1 MKTHAFGYQKKA
13 PLHAIKKRLIFLS
26 GFFML
31 TVLLSAGITRYAAN
45 VLRIHPDANPFA
57 WMLWAIS
64 LPEDKLFFRN
74 VWLVFLASVATLA
87 IITGIALTLSRKPK
101 GNTTSA
107 GTARFAERS
116 DIEQASL
123 LTGEG
128 VYVGGWE
135 EPFTRRP
142 VAKGIQLHYLR
153 HNGPEHVLCFAPT
166 RSGKGVGL
174 VLPTLLSWTGSMI
187 ALDIK
192 GELYAETSGWRA
204 SKKGANNIVLLFDP
218 AREES
223 VGFNP
228 LEEVRI
234 NPSVEGRFTVSGYE
248 VSDAQNIALM
258 LANPDGAD
266 KLDHFQQ
273 QAYSLIVA
281 LTLHN
286 RYKAA
291 HTGEMASMADLG
303 ATLKD
308 PDTLDIYAMFSKM
321 MTFPHMNRNS
331 QQKEMAFTKDE
342 MNELMALDKSDTHPV
357 VLQIAADMYKK
368 ADRELASIISTASA
382 AFNLFLDPV
391 VAANTTK
398 SDFRIDQLRNHEQP
412 LSLYVV
418 TRPNDIDR
426 LKPLTRML
434 FTLILKRSTE
444 TLDKPKH
451 RLLMMMDEFTS
462 IGKLQALE
470 DSIAYVGGYGIK
482 IYLIVQ
488 DTEQLYKA
496 YTKQETL
503 MSNCHIRI
511 AYAPNKVETAELLSK
526 MSGTMTVA
534 DISTTV
540 SGKNGENLSHS
551 VNEKS
556 RPLLTVDECMRLPT
570 PLKDQNGMSLK
581 AGKMLIFSAGFPP
594 VFGTQILWFLDP
606 VFKQRHSSAGDALKA
621 PDVESQT
628 GRIDARTT
636 PEQDLSEDIT
646 AAEPAAPTDNQPTE
660 QPADEHPDPDGRTP
674 E

>member
-1 MKTHAFGYQKKA
+1 MTPSGFGYQKKS
-13 PLHAIKKRLIFLS
+13 PFNTLKKRLAFLS
-26 GFFML
+26 GFL
-31 TVLLSAGITRYAAN
+31 TFALLLNITTTQYVATVMGFEPVL
-45 VLRIHPDANPFA
+45 NPFA
-57 WMLWAIS
+57 WMIWAIQFS
-64 LPEDKLFFRN
+64 QNKTFFTH
-74 VWLVFLASVATLA
+74 VWLTFLGVLGSVA
-87 IITGIALTLSRKPK
+87 IITALAIKLTTRPK

-107 GTARFAERS
+107 GTARFATQ
-116 DIEQASL
+116 DDMEQASL
-123 LTGEG
+123 LCGEG

-135 EPFTRRP
+135 EEYPLNP
-142 VAKGIQLHYLR
+142 ISKGLRLHYLR

-192 GELYAETSGWRA
+192 GELYAETSGWR
-204 SKKGANNIVLLFDP
+204 STDGGNITLLFDP
-218 AREES
+218 ARPES
-223 VGFNP
+223 VGFNA

-234 NPSVEGRFTVSGYE
+234 NPPVDGKFTVSGFE

-258 LANPDGAD
+258 LANPEGAD

-281 LTLHN
+281 LILHN

-291 HTGEMASMADLG
+291 HTGDMASLADLG

-308 PDTLDIYAMFSKM
+308 PATLDIYAMFSKM
-321 MTFPHMNRNS
+321 MTFPHMNIHS
-331 QQKEMAFTKDE
+331 AQEEQAFTKEE
-342 MNELMALDKSDTHPV
+342 MTELMELNKSDTHPV
-357 VLQIAADMYKK
+357 VLQTAADMYKK

-391 VAANTTK
+391 VAANTKK
-398 SDFRIDQLRNHEQP
+398 SDFRIDQLRNHDQP
-412 LSLYVV
+412 LSLYIV

-434 FTLILKRSTE
+434 FTLVLKRSTE

-488 DTEQLYKA
+488 DTEQLYRA

-511 AYAPNKVETAELLSK
+511 AYAPNKVETAELLSR

-534 DISTTV
+534 EVSTTL
-540 SGKNGENLSHS
+540 SGKNRENVSYS

-556 RPLLTVDECMRLPT
+556 RPLLTVDECMRLPA
-570 PLKDQNGMSLK
+570 PLKDKHGMIQK
-581 AGKMLIFSAGFPP
+581 PGKMLIFSAGFPP

-606 VFKQRHSSAGDALKA
+606 TFKQRHSSAGGKMTA
-621 PDVESQT
+621 PSVASQT
-628 GRIDARTT
+628 GLIDARSAANET
-636 PEQDLSEDIT
+636 EDARPD
-646 AAEPAAPTDNQPTE
+646 AA
-660 QPADEHPDPDGRTP
+660 
-674 E
+674 

>member
-1 MKTHAFGYQKKA
+1 MADSFGYQKKS
-13 PLHAIKKRLIFLS
+13 PFHSFKKRLTFMS
-26 GFFML
+26 GFFLGAFVLSLL
-31 TVLLSAGITRYAAN
+31 TTQYVAQALGFGFT
-45 VLRIHPDANPFA
+45 VNPVA
-57 WMLWAIS
+57 WMGWAIQLS
-64 LPEDKLFFRN
+64 EYKTFFTH
-74 VWLVFLASVATLA
+74 VWLVFLGLLAAMAIATAVALR
-87 IITGIALTLSRKPK
+87 LTTRPK
-101 GNTTSA
+101 GNSTSA
-107 GTARFAERS
+107 GTARFAVR
-116 DIEQASL
+116 DDMEQASL
-123 LTGEG
+123 LNGEG

-135 EPFTRRP
+135 EEYPLNA
-142 VAKGIQLHYLR
+142 VSKGLRLHYLR

-174 VLPTLLSWTGSMI
+174 VLPTLLSWMGSVV

-192 GELYAETSGWRA
+192 GELYAETAGWR
-204 SKKGANNIVLLFDP
+204 STEESLGGAGNIALLFDP
-218 AREES
+218 ARPES
-223 VGFNP
+223 VGFNA

-234 NPSVEGRFTVSGYE
+234 NPSVDGRFTISGYE

-281 LTLHN
+281 LILHN

-291 HTGEMASMADLG
+291 HTGQMASLADLG

-308 PDTLDIYAMFSKM
+308 PATLDIYAMFSKM
-321 MTFPHMNRNS
+321 MTFPHMNKNS
-331 QQKEMAFTKDE
+331 SQEEVAFTKEE
-342 MNELMALDKSDTHPV
+342 MSELMELDKSDTHPV
-357 VLQIAADMYKK
+357 VLQTAADMYKK

-398 SDFRIDQLRNHEQP
+398 SDFRIDQLRNHTQP
-412 LSLYVV
+412 LSLYIV

-534 DISTTV
+534 EVSTTV
-540 SGKNGENLSHS
+540 SGKNKESVSYS

-556 RPLLTVDECMRLPT
+556 RPLLTVDECMRLPA
-570 PLKDQNGMSLK
+570 PLKDSEGRILK

-606 VFKQRHSSAGDALKA
+606 VFKQRHSSAGGNMAA
-621 PDVESQT
+621 PDVATQRL
-628 GRIDARTT
+628 RIDPR
-636 PEQDLSEDIT
+636 S
-646 AAEPAAPTDNQPTE
+646 AANEETH
-660 QPADEHPDPDGRTP
+660 ADVA
-674 E
+674 

>member
-1 MKTHAFGYQKKA
+1 MSSKPFGYQKKKQGLSLA
-13 PLHAIKKRLIFLS
+13 KRLTYLAAFLVFAVILS
-26 GFFML
+26 MGVTLYVADQLGFE
-31 TVLLSAGITRYAAN
+31 VLS
-45 VLRIHPDANPFA
+45 LRQPFS
-57 WMLWAIS
+57 WMLWAIYY
-64 LPEDKLFFRN
+64 PEYKDFFRM
-74 VWLVFLASVATLA
+74 VWLGFLACIGATAAITALLMYLA
-87 IITGIALTLSRKPK
+87 KKPTA
-101 GNTTSA
+101 NHTSA

-123 LTGEG
+123 LTGQG

-135 EPFTRRP
+135 EGAEKTIDKQSLFPLTKIAKAVTLP
-142 VAKGIQLHYLR
+142 VTLHYLR
-153 HNGPEHVLCFAPT
+153 HNGPEHVLCYAPT

-174 VLPTLLSWTGSMI
+174 VLPTLLSWQGSVI

-192 GELYAETSGWRA
+192 GELYAETAGWR
-204 SKKGANNIVLLFDP
+204 STQGGNITLLFDA

-223 VGFNP
+223 CGFNP

-234 NPSVEGRFTVSGYE
+234 NPPVDGKFTISGQE

-266 KLDHFQQ
+266 KMDHFQQ

-281 LTLHN
+281 LILHN

-291 HTGEMASMADLG
+291 HTGEMASLVDLG

-321 MTFPHMNRNS
+321 MTFPHMNKHS
-331 QQKEMAFTKDE
+331 AQEEVALTKEE
-342 MNELMALDKSDTHPV
+342 MDELMEMDKSDTHPV
-357 VLQIAADMYKK
+357 VLQTAADMYKK

-382 AFNLFLDPV
+382 AFNLFLDPI
-391 VAANTTK
+391 VAKNTRK
-398 SDFRIDQLRNHEQP
+398 SDFKIDQLRNHDKP
-412 LSLYVV
+412 LSLYIV

-434 FTLILKRSTE
+434 FTLFLKRSTE
-444 TLDKPKH
+444 TLDKPKQ

-496 YTKQETL
+496 YSKEETL
-503 MSNCHIRI
+503 TSNCHIRI
-511 AYAPNKVETAELLSK
+511 AYAPNKVATAEMLSK
-526 MSGTMTVA
+526 MTGTMTVA
-534 DISTTV
+534 EVSTTI
-540 SGKNGENLSHS
+540 SGKNKENVSYS

-556 RPLLTVDECMRLPT
+556 RPLLTTDECMRLPA
-570 PLKDQNGMSLK
+570 PLKDENGQILK
-581 AGKMLIFSAGFPP
+581 AGKMLIFAAGFPP
-594 VFGTQILWFLDP
+594 IWGTQILWFIDP
-606 VFKQRHSSAGDALKA
+606 VFKRRHSSAGGDMVA
-621 PDVESQT
+621 PKVASQVA
-628 GRIDARTT
+628 RIDARTT
-636 PEQDLSEDIT
+636 
-646 AAEPAAPTDNQPTE
+646 TE
-660 QPADEHPDPDGRTP
+660 ETTI
-674 E
+674 

>member
-1 MKTHAFGYQKKA
+1 MTVKPFGYQEKKQGLSLA
-13 PLHAIKKRLIFLS
+13 KRLTYLTGFLLFALILNMMVTLYVVHQLNFTM
-26 GFFML
+26 GF
-31 TVLLSAGITRYAAN
+31 YQ
-45 VLRIHPDANPFA
+45 PFS
-57 WMLWAIS
+57 WMIWAIYY
-64 LPEDKLFFRN
+64 PEYKDFFRL
-74 VWLVFLASVATLA
+74 VWLGFLFCLATAAGATAVLMYLA
-87 IITGIALTLSRKPK
+87 KKPTA
-101 GNTTSA
+101 NHTSA

-123 LTGEG
+123 LTGQG

-135 EPFTRRP
+135 EAENALDKQLLFPLTKT
-142 VAKGIQLHYLR
+142 AKAVTLHYLR
-153 HNGPEHVLCFAPT
+153 HNGPEHVMCYAPT

-174 VLPTLLSWTGSMI
+174 VLPTLLSWEGSVI

-192 GELYAETSGWRA
+192 GELYDETAGWR
-204 SKKGANNIVLLFDP
+204 STQGGNITLLFDA

-223 VGFNP
+223 CGFNP

-234 NPSVEGRFTVSGYE
+234 NAPVDGQFTISGQE

-266 KLDHFQQ
+266 KMDHFQQ

-281 LTLHN
+281 LILHN

-291 HTGEMASMADLG
+291 HTGEMASLADLG

-321 MTFPHMNRNS
+321 MTFPHMNKHS
-331 QQKEMAFTKDE
+331 AQEEVAFTKEE
-342 MNELMALDKSDTHPV
+342 MDELMEMDKSDTHPV
-357 VLQIAADMYKK
+357 VLQTAADMYKK

-382 AFNLFLDPV
+382 AFNLFLDPI
-391 VAANTTK
+391 VAKNTRK
-398 SDFRIDQLRNHEQP
+398 SDFKIDQLRNYDKP
-412 LSLYVV
+412 LSLFIV

-434 FTLILKRSTE
+434 FTLFLKRSTE
-444 TLDKPKH
+444 TLDKPKQ

-496 YTKQETL
+496 YGKEETL
-503 MSNCHIRI
+503 TSNCHIRI
-511 AYAPNKVETAELLSK
+511 AYAPNKVPTAEMLSK
-526 MSGTMTVA
+526 MTGTMTVA
-534 DISTTV
+534 EVSTSI
-540 SGKNGENLSHS
+540 SGKRKENVSYS

-556 RPLLTVDECMRLPT
+556 RPLLTTDECMRLPA
-570 PLKDQNGMSLK
+570 PLKDENGQILK
-581 AGKMLIFSAGFPP
+581 AGKMLIFAAGFPP
-594 VFGTQILWFLDP
+594 IWGTQILWFIDP
-606 VFKQRHSSAGDALKA
+606 VFRQRHSSAGGDMVA
-621 PDVESQT
+621 PKVSDQVA
-628 GRIDARTT
+628 RIDANSQR
-636 PEQDLSEDIT
+636 
-646 AAEPAAPTDNQPTE
+646 PTNE
-660 QPADEHPDPDGRTP
+660 
-674 E
+674 

>member
-1 MKTHAFGYQKKA
+1 
-13 PLHAIKKRLIFLS
+13 
-26 GFFML
+26 
-31 TVLLSAGITRYAAN
+31 
-45 VLRIHPDANPFA
+45 
-57 WMLWAIS
+57 
-64 LPEDKLFFRN
+64 
-74 VWLVFLASVATLA
+74 
-87 IITGIALTLSRKPK
+87 
-101 GNTTSA
+101 
-107 GTARFAERS
+107 
-116 DIEQASL
+116 
-123 LTGEG
+123 
-128 VYVGGWE
+128 VGGWE
-135 EPFTRRP
+135 EQALERFTRRP
-142 VAKGIQLHYLR
+142 ISGAIRLHYLR

-174 VLPTLLSWTGSMI
+174 VLPTLLSWTGSML

-192 GELYAETSGWRA
+192 GELYAETAGWR
-204 SKKGANNIVLLFDP
+204 STEGGNITLLFDP
-218 AREES
+218 ARTES

-234 NPSVEGRFTVSGYE
+234 NPPVDGKFTISGFE

-281 LTLHN
+281 LILHN

-321 MTFPHMNRNS
+321 MTFPHMNKNS
-331 QQKEMAFTKDE
+331 EQEEIAFTKEE
-342 MNELMALDKSDTHPV
+342 MLELMELDKSDTHPV
-357 VLQIAADMYKK
+357 VLQTAADMYKK

-391 VAANTTK
+391 VAGNTKK
-398 SDFRIDQLRNHEQP
+398 SDFRIDQLRNHDQP

-534 DISTTV
+534 EVSTTV
-540 SGKNGENLSHS
+540 SGKRGENVSHS

-556 RPLLTVDECMRLPT
+556 RQLLTTDECMRLPA
-570 PLKDQNGMSLK
+570 PLKDENGMIQK
-581 AGKMLIFSAGFPP
+581 AGKMLIFAAGFPP
-594 VFGTQILWFLDP
+594 IFGTQILWFLDP
-606 VFKQRHSSAGDALKA
+606 TFKQRHSSAGGKMKA
-621 PDVESQT
+621 PTVKSQT
-628 GRIDARTT
+628 VRIDPR
-636 PEQDLSEDIT
+636 T
-646 AAEPAAPTDNQPTE
+646 AANESESVSTEAA
-660 QPADEHPDPDGRTP
+660 
-674 E
+674 

>member
-1 MKTHAFGYQKKA
+1 MSTAAFGYQKKSPYQA
-13 PLHAIKKRLIFLS
+13 LKKRLMFITGFL
-26 GFFML
+26 FFAL
-31 TVLLSAGITRYAAN
+31 CLNVAVTVWVARALGVSPGL
-45 VLRIHPDANPFA
+45 NPFS
-57 WMLWAIS
+57 WMMWSMKFTTLTA
-64 LPEDKLFFRN
+64 FFRH
-74 VWLVFLASVATLA
+74 VWLVFLGVLGAGALVTGLLLTLA
-87 IITGIALTLSRKPK
+87 KKPK
-101 GNTTSA
+101 GNSTSA
-107 GTARFAERS
+107 GTARFAERQ

-135 EPFTRRP
+135 EKFPRKP
-142 VAKGIQLHYLR
+142 VASAINLHYLR

-174 VLPTLLSWTGSMI
+174 VLPTLLSWAGSMI

-192 GELYAETSGWRA
+192 GELYAETSGWR
-204 SKKGANNIVLLFDP
+204 STEGGNITLLYDP
-218 AREES
+218 ARPES

-234 NPSVEGRFTVSGYE
+234 NPPEEGRFTVSGYE

-273 QAYSLIVA
+273 QAYALIVA
-281 LTLHN
+281 LILHN

-291 HTGEMASMADLG
+291 HTGHMASLADLG

-308 PDTLDIYAMFSKM
+308 PDTLDIYAMFSRM
-321 MTFPHMNRNS
+321 MTFPHMNKQSS
-331 QQKEMAFTKDE
+331 QQEVAFTKEE
-342 MNELMALDKSDTHPV
+342 MLELMELDKSDTHPV
-357 VLQIAADMYKK
+357 VLQTAADMYKK

-391 VAANTTK
+391 VAANTKK
-398 SDFRIDQLRNHEQP
+398 SDFRIDQLRNHDQP

-534 DISTTV
+534 EVSTTV
-540 SGKNGENLSHS
+540 SGKSGENVSYS

-556 RPLLTVDECMRLPT
+556 RPLLTVDECMRLPA
-570 PLKDQNGMSLK
+570 PLKDKNGMILK
-581 AGKMLIFSAGFPP
+581 AGKMLIFAAGFPP

-606 VFKQRHSSAGDALKA
+606 VFKTRHSSAGGKMTA
-621 PDVESQT
+621 PSVEIQR
-628 GRIDARTT
+628 GRIDARTR
-636 PEQDLSEDIT
+636 PDEDSRT
-646 AAEPAAPTDNQPTE
+646 EAA
-660 QPADEHPDPDGRTP
+660 
-674 E
+674 

>member
-1 MKTHAFGYQKKA
+1 MKGTPFGYQKKV
-13 PLHAIKKRLIFLS
+13 PVHSVKMRLVYLLGFLIF
-26 GFFML
+26 
-31 TVLLSAGITRYAAN
+31 VLLLNVAITQYVARTLGFSAEY
-45 VLRIHPDANPFA
+45 HPIA
-57 WMLWAIS
+57 WMKWAIEY
-64 LPEDKLFFRN
+64 PVYKDFFRQ
-74 VWLVFLASVATLA
+74 VWLVFLLILASAAVLT
-87 IITGIALTLSRKPK
+87 ALLTTSSRKPN
-101 GNTTSA
+101 GNATSA
-107 GTARFAERS
+107 GTARFAAKE
-116 DIEQASL
+116 DILQASL
-123 LTGEG
+123 LSGEG

-135 EPFTRRP
+135 EEPPLGNLLFARN
-142 VAKGIQLHYLR
+142 AASAGIRLHYLR

-192 GELYAETSGWRA
+192 GELYAETSGWR
-204 SKKGANNIVLLFDP
+204 STSGGNITLLFDP
-218 AREES
+218 ARPES

-234 NPSVEGRFTVSGYE
+234 NPPVEGRFTIGGFE

-258 LANPDGAD
+258 LANPEGSD

-281 LTLHN
+281 LILHN

-291 HTGEMASMADLG
+291 HTGKMASMADLG

-321 MTFPHMNRNS
+321 MTFPHMNKS
-331 QQKEMAFTKDE
+331 SAQEEMAFTKEE
-342 MNELMALDKSDTHPV
+342 MSELMDLDKSDTHPV
-357 VLQIAADMYKK
+357 VLQVAADMYKK

-382 AFNLFLDPV
+382 AFNLFLDPI
-391 VAANTTK
+391 VAANTQK
-398 SDFRIDQLRNHEQP
+398 SDFRIDQLRNHERP
-412 LSLYVV
+412 VSLYIV

-534 DISTTV
+534 EVSTTI
-540 SGKNGENLSHS
+540 SGKRRENVSYS

-556 RPLLTVDECMRLPT
+556 RPLLTVDECMRLPA
-570 PLKDQNGMSLK
+570 PLKDKNGQILK

-606 VFKQRHSSAGDALKA
+606 IFKQRHSSAGEKMTA
-621 PDVESQT
+621 PTVASQT
-628 GRIDARTT
+628 NRIDARTKNEDFT
-636 PEQDLSEDIT
+636 LEEDEPKESEV
-646 AAEPAAPTDNQPTE
+646 A
-660 QPADEHPDPDGRTP
+660 
-674 E
+674 

>member
-1 MKTHAFGYQKKA
+1 MADSFGYQKKS
-13 PLHAIKKRLIFLS
+13 PFHNFKKRLTFMS
-26 GFFML
+26 GFFMFAIL
-31 TVLLSAGITRYAAN
+31 LNIAITQYVATVMDFSPSL
-45 VLRIHPDANPFA
+45 NPFA
-57 WMLWAIS
+57 WMIWAVQFS
-64 LPEDKLFFRN
+64 QYKTFFTH
-74 VWLVFLASVATLA
+74 VWLTFLGVLGSVAIVTVLA
-87 IITGIALTLSRKPK
+87 IKLTTRPK

-107 GTARFAERS
+107 GTARFAERK

-123 LTGEG
+123 LGGEG

-135 EPFTRRP
+135 EEYKLNA
-142 VAKGIQLHYLR
+142 VSKGIQLHYLR

-174 VLPTLLSWTGSMI
+174 VLPTLMSWTGSVI

-192 GELYAETSGWRA
+192 GELYAETSGWR
-204 SKKGANNIVLLFDP
+204 STQGGNITLLFDP
-218 AREES
+218 ARDES
-223 VGFNP
+223 IGFNP

-234 NPSVEGRFTVSGYE
+234 NPSVDGKFTIGGYE

-266 KLDHFQQ
+266 RLDHFQQ

-281 LTLHN
+281 LILHN

-291 HTGEMASMADLG
+291 HTGEMASLADLG

-308 PDTLDIYAMFSKM
+308 PDTLDIYAMFSRM
-321 MTFPHMNRNS
+321 MTFPHMNKHS
-331 QQKEMAFTKDE
+331 EQEEMAFTKEE
-342 MNELMALDKSDTHPV
+342 MTELMDLDKSDTHPV
-357 VLQIAADMYKK
+357 VLQTAADMYKK

-391 VAANTTK
+391 VAANTKK
-398 SDFRIDQLRNHEQP
+398 SDFRIDQLRNHDKP

-488 DTEQLYKA
+488 DTEQLYRA

-534 DISTTV
+534 EVSTTV
-540 SGKNGENLSHS
+540 SGKHRENVSYS

-556 RPLLTVDECMRLPT
+556 RPLLTVDECMRLPA
-570 PLKDQNGMSLK
+570 PLKDPDGNILK
-581 AGKMLIFSAGFPP
+581 AGKMLVFAAGFPP
-594 VFGTQILWFLDP
+594 VFGTQILWFFDP
-606 VFKQRHSSAGDALKA
+606 TFKQRHSSAGSKM
-621 PDVESQT
+621 T
-628 GRIDARTT
+628 
-636 PEQDLSEDIT
+636 
-646 AAEPAAPTDNQPTE
+646 APTVASQICLIDPRSAVNE
-660 QPADEHPDPDGRTP
+660 NENAHPDAA
-674 E
+674 